1 MAGAAAQLW
10 DPVWQRRAGSTD
22 NFSKGAG
29 HFSNWRCAEFRKL
42 LGAMLAKPAA
52 AGGASAR
59 LVRAAY
65 ARAPLHLPRDTAAAD
80 ASLLRGLLGR
90 HAEWQ
95 LACRARQERGLGE
108 LGIHEA
114 FVKPQRK
121 AAAEESLQSAIDL
134 IAAEL
139 LEREPGPHM
148 VVVGPLKAEA
158 RLRDT
163 LMRLTDVRAFD
174 LADAVEGWRDDE
186 AFATAQLD
194 EARRAAVERLRKLAL
209 RRAATAEGRS
219 RSNEASSSSS
229 SSSAVALSEQRSSL
243 SLLRAQPGVH
253 LFGVLRPDFPH
264 SDEAG
269 LLGVPDYKSFEGAGE
284 WEPARGAASVEG
296 AAIVGPGVLALAAQ
310 SARRAV
316 TAR

>member
-1 MAGAAAQLW
+1 
-10 DPVWQRRAGSTD
+10 
-22 NFSKGAG
+22 
-29 HFSNWRCAEFRKL
+29 
-42 LGAMLAKPAA
+42 MLAQPAA

-80 ASLLRGLLGR
+80 AALLRGLLGR

-121 AAAEESLQSAIDL
+121 AAAEENLQSAIDL
-134 IAAEL
+134 IATEL
-139 LEREPGPHM
+139 LEREPGPQR
-148 VVVGPLKAEA
+148 VVVGPLKAER

-174 LADAVEGWRDDE
+174 LADAVEGWRDNE
-186 AFATAQLD
+186 AFAAAQLD
-194 EARRAAVERLRKLAL
+194 GARRAAVERLRKLAL
-209 RRAATAEGRS
+209 RRAAATAEGRS
-219 RSNEASSSSS
+219 GSAEEGPATALSSTEGGGRSNEVCSSSSAASSSSS
-229 SSSAVALSEQRSSL
+229 SSFFSAVASSEQRSSL

-284 WEPARGAASVEG
+284 WESACGAASAEG
-296 AAIVGPGVLALAAQ
+296 AAIVGPAIVGPGVLALAAQ
-310 SARRAV
+310 SARRAA